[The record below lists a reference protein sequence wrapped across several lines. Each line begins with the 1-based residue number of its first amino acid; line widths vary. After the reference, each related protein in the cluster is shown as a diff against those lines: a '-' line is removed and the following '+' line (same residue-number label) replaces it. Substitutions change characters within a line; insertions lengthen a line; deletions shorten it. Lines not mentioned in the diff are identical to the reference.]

1 VKIVIEDEAG
11 RRSTAPF
18 TADEVAVGRATE
30 GVAIRLTERNVSRR
44 HARFFRQ
51 KGDVFVEDLGS
62 LLGTRVNGDRIE
74 GKRKL
79 RPGDIVQIGD
89 YDLAVLE
96 EGVDLPALTPA
107 PSPAATVPAEP
118 TVALAPAEIRAIA
131 ASVAPAE
138 PRPGPPSRG
147 TAPPAPVHASRPP
160 GARSSARAVMAAGAV
175 ALALG
180 LAAGWAVGK
189 YAFPP
194 APAAPSR

>member
-18 TADEVAVGRATE
+18 AAEELAVGRAAE
-30 GVAIRLTERNVSRR
+30 GVAIRLADRNVSRR

-51 KGDVFVEDLGS
+51 KGDVWVEDLGS
-62 LLGTRVNGDRIE
+62 LIGTQVNGDRIE

-107 PSPAATVPAEP
+107 PSPAVSAGAEP

-131 ASVAPAE
+131 SASV
-138 PRPGPPSRG
+138 
-147 TAPPAPVHASRPP
+147 PPAPAP
-160 GARSSARAVMAAGAV
+160 AREATAAPAAAPAAGARRRSAARSALAAGVV

-180 LAAGWAVGK
+180 LAAGWAVGR

-194 APAAPSR
+194 VPAATSR

>member
-11 RRSTAPF
+11 RRSTVPF
-18 TADEVAVGRATE
+18 AADEIAVGRAAE
-30 GVAIRLTERNVSRR
+30 GVAVRLTERNVSRR
-44 HARFFRQ
+44 HARLVRQ
-51 KGDVFVEDLGS
+51 KGDVWVEDLGS

-96 EGVDLPALTPA
+96 DGVEIPSLTPA
-107 PSPAATVPAEP
+107 PEGDAAVFPAEP
-118 TVALAPAEIRAIA
+118 TVALATAEIRAIA
-131 ASVAPAE
+131 ASTASPAPE
-138 PRPGPPSRG
+138 VPK
-147 TAPPAPVHASRPP
+147 APPASAP
-160 GARSSARAVMAAGAV
+160 ARSRARAIVAAGAI

-189 YAFPP
+189 YALPP
-194 APAAPSR
+194 AAGAPAR

>member
-11 RRSTAPF
+11 RRTTVPF
-18 TADEVAVGRATE
+18 AADEIAVGRAAE
-30 GVAIRLTERNVSRR
+30 GVAVRLTERNVSRR
-44 HARFFRQ
+44 HARLVRQ
-51 KGDVFVEDLGS
+51 KGDVWVEDLGS

-96 EGVDLPALTPA
+96 DGVEIPSLTPA
-107 PSPAATVPAEP
+107 PEGDAAVFPAEP
-118 TVALAPAEIRAIA
+118 TVALATAEIRAIA
-131 ASVAPAE
+131 ASAAPPEA
-138 PRPGPPSRG
+138 RPGVSP
-147 TAPPAPVHASRPP
+147 APPAGRRASAP
-160 GARSSARAVMAAGAV
+160 ARSPARAIVAAGAI

-189 YAFPP
+189 YALPP
-194 APAAPSR
+194 AAGAPAR